1 MIDIQPIIQNQ
12 KQFFRTGETLNLSF
26 RLKQLKSFKKAIINY
41 ESEIVQ
47 ALKDDFNKPV
57 FETYASEIC
66 IVLDE
71 IDCAIKNLHS
81 WAKKKRVKTSILNF
95 YGSSYIQSEPYGVV
109 LIIGVWNY
117 PIQLNFAPLVGAIGA
132 GNCII
137 VKPPELSINSSRIIT
152 RIIQE
157 IFNEEYI
164 CTVEGGTDVG
174 KALVNEKF
182 DYIFFTGNSE
192 SGKEVM
198 RDAAKNLTPVTLQLG
213 GKCPCIVDKEVNSD
227 LASRR
232 IVWGKY
238 FNAGQTC
245 AAPDYVLVHKDIKEE
260 LLEGMKKYIKQF
272 YGDNAS
278 SSTDYARIIDEGH
291 FERLSKFLNNG
302 KIIIGGETD
311 KSSLYIAPTII
322 ADISWN
328 DPVMQEEVFGPLL
341 PILEYTH
348 LSEAVAEVN
357 KHPKPLALYFFSNN
371 KRNQKRITTEIQ
383 FGGGAINDTIMHMIG
398 TNLPFGGVGYSGIGQ
413 YHGKFSF
420 DTFSHKKSIFK
431 KSNAMDIKL
440 RYPPYKEKHKFL
452 RRLFFK

>member
-12 KQFFRTGETLNLSF
+12 KRFFRTGETLDVSF
-26 RLKQLKSFKKAIINY
+26 RLKQLKSFKKAIISN

-71 IDCAIKNLHS
+71 IDCALRNLPS

-95 YGSSYIQSEPYGVV
+95 LGSSYIQPEPYGVV

-117 PIQLNFAPLVGAIGA
+117 PINLTFAPLVGAIGA
-132 GNCII
+132 GNCIV

-152 RIIQE
+152 RIIQG

-164 CTVEGGTDVG
+164 CTVEGGADAG

-198 RDAAKNLTPVTLQLG
+198 HDAAKNLTPVTLQLG

-245 AAPDYVLVHKDIKEE
+245 VAPDYVLVHKDIKEE

-291 FERLSKFLNNG
+291 FERLSKFLNN
-302 KIIIGGETD
+302 
-311 KSSLYIAPTII
+311 
-322 ADISWN
+322 
-328 DPVMQEEVFGPLL
+328 
-341 PILEYTH
+341 
-348 LSEAVAEVN
+348 
-357 KHPKPLALYFFSNN
+357 SN
-371 KRNQKRITTEIQ
+371 
-383 FGGGAINDTIMHMIG
+383 
-398 TNLPFGGVGYSGIGQ
+398 S
-413 YHGKFSF
+413 
-420 DTFSHKKSIFK
+420 
-431 KSNAMDIKL
+431 
-440 RYPPYKEKHKFL
+440 
-452 RRLFFK
+452 